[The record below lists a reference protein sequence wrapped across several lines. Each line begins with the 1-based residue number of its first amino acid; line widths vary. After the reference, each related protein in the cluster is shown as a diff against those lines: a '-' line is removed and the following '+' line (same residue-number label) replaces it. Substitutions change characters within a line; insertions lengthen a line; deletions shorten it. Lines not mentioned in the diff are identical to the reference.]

1 MKRKITMAIIAA
13 TTLVLSAGTMSVFA
27 TEPARG
33 QDTAVPEHHGAC
45 GRGLAAFENGWTCG
59 YCGSTCHF
67 LDEDGDGLCDYH
79 AYRDSYQYDDAQGY
93 GDSGRQA
100 AGGYDSQEITDNYG
114 QGGYGGYCGNYDD
127 YGYCGGRGG
136 SGHHGGYGNGGHHG
150 HHGR

>member
-33 QDTAVPEHHGAC
+33 QGTAVPEHHGAC

-93 GDSGRQA
+93 G
-100 AGGYDSQEITDNYG
+100 
-114 QGGYGGYCGNYDD
+114 
-127 YGYCGGRGG
+127 GYCGGRGG
-136 SGHHGGYGNGGHHG
+136 NGHHGGYGNGGGHHG